1 MCAYDFHFQ
10 RIKQLQP
17 GSNWQRWAYQV
28 GKPLPSVTWW
38 RESVLLDDTYTVT
51 PHGVVRNEL
60 EILSLKRHDLMAV
73 FTCQA
78 SNNNFSQPALAAVTV
93 DMNCKYS
100 HYSMTKSSASNKCP
114 INPARYNIFFT
125 CCFVGYV
132 ARADT

>member
-1 MCAYDFHFQ
+1 
-10 RIKQLQP
+10 
-17 GSNWQRWAYQV
+17 
-28 GKPLPSVTWW
+28 KPLPSVTWW

-100 HYSMTKSSASNKCP
+100 LYSMNEHLVPLRYKCP
-114 INPARYNIFFT
+114 INSTGDYLRLDGGIVLFECRLVFIELWGLHSPF
-125 CCFVGYV
+125 
-132 ARADT
+132 